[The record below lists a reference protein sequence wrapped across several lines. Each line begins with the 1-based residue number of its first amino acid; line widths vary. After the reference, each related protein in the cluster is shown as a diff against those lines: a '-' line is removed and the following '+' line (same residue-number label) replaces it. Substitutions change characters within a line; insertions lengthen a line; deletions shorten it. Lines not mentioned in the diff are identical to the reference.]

1 MSEFFDRLSQ
11 RALSVNSLL
20 CIGLDPR
27 PQATEAELAAQEIV
41 ASNRALIKATAPYA
55 AAYKP
60 NMAFYECWGQAGWR
74 ALKETLAAIPKDIP
88 VVLDAKR
95 GDIGSTAEAYAAAA
109 FDELGA
115 DAVTLSPYLGSEAL
129 RPFLSR
135 PGKGAFV
142 LCRTSN
148 PGAAE
153 VQDVQ
158 VVHGAG
164 HSPLYVVMA
173 ELMQAWGDNVG
184 LVVAGNDLAA
194 LRAVRSARPDAW
206 FLAPGIGA
214 QGGEAAEAVAAGL
227 RQDGLGMLIA
237 VSRGVAGAADPGK
250 AAREERD
257 RINKARQDVAQKS
270 PAALDAVAGAASDA
284 VPLRGGVAPHRGVS
298 LHGDTTLRDEV
309 LSGLVHND
317 CFKLGEFVLK
327 SGALSPFYVDLRRVV
342 SDAALL
348 SIVAKAYAELLQDL
362 RYDRIA
368 AIPVAALPI
377 ATAVALHTGKPL
389 IYPRLPA
396 KPHGTGNR
404 IEGEFAAGE
413 RIVLLDDLI
422 TSGTSKREAVVVLRE
437 EGLVVEDL
445 VVLLERGA
453 QGRREMEQLEL
464 RLHSYA
470 QIAELFAA
478 CEKLGLIDA
487 TRRTELESYVRE

>member
-1 MSEFFDRLSQ
+1 MQSGFFDRLSQ
-11 RALSVNSLL
+11 RAVAVNSLL

-27 PQATEAELAAQEIV
+27 PKATEPEAAAAEIV
-41 ASNRALIKATAPYA
+41 ATNVRLIEATAPYA

-60 NMAFYECWGQAGWR
+60 NIEFYECWGQAGWR

-95 GDIGSTAEAYAAAA
+95 GDIGSTAEAYAVAA

-115 DAVTLSPYLGSEAL
+115 DCITLSPYLGSEAL
-129 RPFLSR
+129 KPFLSR

-153 VQDVQ
+153 VQDLQ
-158 VVHGAG
+158 IGQG
-164 HSPLYVVMA
+164 GPGPSPGPSPLYVVMA
-173 ELMQAWGDNVG
+173 ELMQAWGENVG
-184 LVVAGNDLAA
+184 LVVAGNDLPA
-194 LRAVRSARPDAW
+194 LRAVRKARPDAW
-206 FLAPGIGA
+206 FLTPGIGA

-237 VSRGVAGAADPGK
+237 VSRGVAGAADPGA

-257 RINKARQDVAQKS
+257 RINGARERVAQKS
-270 PAALDAVAGAASDA
+270 PAAVDAESRQGNATV
-284 VPLRGGVAPHRGVS
+284 RHQ
-298 LHGDTTLRDEV
+298 V
-309 LSGLVHND
+309 LSGLVNHN

-342 SDAALL
+342 SDSGLL
-348 SIVAKAYAELLQDL
+348 AVVAQAYAELLQDL
-362 RYDRIA
+362 KFDRIA

-404 IEGEFAAGE
+404 IEGEFAPGE

-437 EGLVVEDL
+437 EGLVVDDL

-464 RLHSYA
+464 HLHSYA
-470 QIAELFAA
+470 QIAELFSV
-478 CEKLGLIDA
+478 CENLGLIDSA
-487 TRRTELESYVRE
+487 RRAELEAYVRE

>member
-1 MSEFFDRLSQ
+1 MQTSFFDRLSQ
-11 RALSVNSLL
+11 RAVAVNSLL

-27 PQATEAELAAQEIV
+27 PHATEAEAAAQEIV
-41 ASNRALIKATAPYA
+41 ASNLKLIDATQPYA

-60 NMAFYECWGQAGWR
+60 NIAFYECWGQAGWR
-74 ALKETLAAIPKDIP
+74 ALKETLAAIPSDIP

-115 DAVTLSPYLGSEAL
+115 DAVTLSPYLGREAL
-129 RPFLSR
+129 SPFLSR

-153 VQDVQ
+153 VQDLQ
-158 VVHGAG
+158 IIHGASG
-164 HSPLYVVMA
+164 NKPLYIVMA

-184 LVVAGNDLAA
+184 LVVAGNDLPA
-194 LRAVRSARPDAW
+194 LRAVRTARPDAW
-206 FLAPGIGA
+206 FLVPGIGA
-214 QGGEAAEAVAAGL
+214 QGGEAKEAVAAGL

-237 VSRGVAGAADPGK
+237 VSRGVAGAADPGS

-257 RINKARQDVAQKS
+257 RINEAREKAAQQS
-270 PAALDAVAGAASDA
+270 PAPVTVGAF
-284 VPLRGGVAPHRGVS
+284 RGSP
-298 LHGDTTLRDEV
+298 TLRDDV
-309 LSGLVHND
+309 LSGLVDND

-342 SDAALL
+342 SSSALL
-348 SIVAKAYAELLQDL
+348 ALVAKAYAELLKDL
-362 RYDRIA
+362 QYDRIA

-377 ATAVALHTGKPL
+377 ATAVALHTDRPL

-404 IEGEFAAGE
+404 IEGDFTPGE

-437 EGLVVEDL
+437 EGLVVDDL

-464 RLHSYA
+464 QLHSYA
-470 QIAELFAA
+470 QIAELFSV

-487 TRRTELESYVRE
+487 ARRAELEAYVRE

>member
-1 MSEFFDRLSQ
+1 MQSGFFDRLSQ
-11 RALSVNSLL
+11 RAIAVNSLL

-27 PQATEAELAAQEIV
+27 PKATEPEAAAAEIV
-41 ASNRALIKATAPYA
+41 ASNLKLIEATAPFA

-60 NMAFYECWGQAGWR
+60 NIAFYECWGQAGWR
-74 ALKETLAAIPKDIP
+74 ALKETLSAIPEDIP

-115 DAVTLSPYLGSEAL
+115 DCVTLSPYLGSEAL
-129 RPFLSR
+129 KPFLSR

-153 VQDVQ
+153 VQDLQ
-158 VVHGAG
+158 IVHGSG
-164 HSPLYVVMA
+164 QSPLYVVMA
-173 ELMQAWGDNVG
+173 ELMQAWGENVG
-184 LVVAGNDLAA
+184 LVVAGNDLPA
-194 LRAVRSARPDAW
+194 LRAVRHVRPDAW
-206 FLAPGIGA
+206 FLTPGIGA
-214 QGGEAAEAVAAGL
+214 QGGEAADAVAAGL

-237 VSRGVAGAADPGK
+237 VSRGVAGAADPGA

-257 RINKARQDVAQKS
+257 RINSARERVVRKS
-270 PAALDAVAGAASDA
+270 PAAVDAQALQGSAKV
-284 VPLRGGVAPHRGVS
+284 
-298 LHGDTTLRDEV
+298 RDQV
-309 LSGLVHND
+309 LSGLVHNN

-342 SDAALL
+342 SDSGLL
-348 SIVAKAYAELLQDL
+348 AVVAKAYAELLQDL
-362 RYDRIA
+362 EFDRIA

-404 IEGEFAAGE
+404 IEGDFAPGE

-422 TSGTSKREAVVVLRE
+422 TSGTSKREAVTVLRE
-437 EGLVVEDL
+437 EGLVVQDL

-464 RLHSYA
+464 RLHSFA
-470 QIAELFAA
+470 QIAELFVV
-478 CEKLGLIDA
+478 CEKLGLIDS
-487 TRRTELESYVRE
+487 TRRQELEAYVRE

>member
-1 MSEFFDRLSQ
+1 MQSGFFDRLSQ
-11 RALSVNSLL
+11 RALAVNSLL

-27 PQATEAELAAQEIV
+27 PKATEPEAAAAEIV
-41 ASNRALIKATAPYA
+41 ASNVRLIEATAPYA

-74 ALKETLAAIPKDIP
+74 ALKETLAAIPNDIP

-95 GDIGSTAEAYAAAA
+95 GDIGTTAEAYAAAA

-129 RPFLSR
+129 KPFLSW

-153 VQDVQ
+153 VQDLQ
-158 VVHGAG
+158 IGQGASG
-164 HSPLYVVMA
+164 HNPLYIVMA

-184 LVVAGNDLAA
+184 LVVAGNDLPA
-194 LRAVRSARPDAW
+194 LRAVRKVRPDAW
-206 FLAPGIGA
+206 FLTPGIGA
-214 QGGEAAEAVAAGL
+214 QGGQAAEAVAAGL

-237 VSRGVAGAADPGK
+237 VSRGVAGAADPGA

-257 RINKARQDVAQKS
+257 RINEARQTVAQQT
-270 PAALDAVAGAASDA
+270 PDAVGAAPPQGSA
-284 VPLRGGVAPHRGVS
+284 
-298 LHGDTTLRDEV
+298 TLRDEV
-309 LSGLVHND
+309 LSGLVDNN

-342 SDAALL
+342 SSAGLLAL
-348 SIVAKAYAELLQDL
+348 VAKAYAELLKDL
-362 RYDRIA
+362 EYDRIA

-404 IEGEFAAGE
+404 IEGEFSPGE

-437 EGLVVEDL
+437 EGLVVDDL

-464 RLHSYA
+464 HLHSYA
-470 QIAELFAA
+470 QIAELFSV
-478 CEKLGLIDA
+478 CEKLGLIDSA
-487 TRRTELESYVRE
+487 RRAELEAYVRE